1 MTKRLKGLIGAALA
15 WALLTPALASA
26 SSPTLT
32 RADNRDGQDLSGTW
46 RYSVD
51 PYRDGLA
58 GFHRGPPGEGHRRY
72 DDVDVDAVTRARPTA
87 LYEYDMDRAP
97 TATLPQGWIGHDPSL
112 RYYQGLMWY
121 ERRFDAP
128 ALKPGQR
135 AFLRFEAVNYTAKVY
150 LNGKSVGEHEGGFTP
165 FSLEVTDVLRANDNQ
180 ITVGVDST
188 PQADGVPPPV
198 TDWENYGGIT
208 RPMRLVITPATFVDE
223 AWVRLTKDGRIA
235 ATVTLDG
242 ARAANQEVHVRV
254 PELGLDISGRTD
266 AAGVLNAFAAA
277 PRSLVRWS
285 PDTPKLYDVLVQTS
299 EDRLADRVGFR
310 TVETRGGEILL
321 NGNPIFLRGVSMH
334 EEEFGDNPT
343 RTITEA
349 GARAL
354 LAEVKQGL
362 HGNFVRLAHY
372 PHSEITTRLADEMGL
387 MVWSEIPVYWLV
399 DFGNPRTLALARG
412 MLADNIRR
420 DRNRASIILWSV
432 ANETPITAPRNAFL
446 YRLVDDVR
454 ALDDSRLVT
463 AALLT
468 ARKATQ
474 GGVEMGLDDPLADKL
489 DVLAANTYNGWYSDD
504 TLDSLPAMTWK
515 ATDKPMVFSEF
526 GADALA
532 GFSDPRLRRKFSEDF
547 QKTYYEKTL
556 AMAAKVP
563 TLAGMSPWILK
574 DFRSPRRQHPI
585 YQQGWNR
592 KGLVSPTGRRK
603 PAFFV
608 LQGFY
613 KQQEARQAAAGK

>member
-1 MTKRLKGLIGAALA
+1 MGTGLKALIGAACALIVAAPLA
-15 WALLTPALASA
+15 AQA

-32 RADNRDGQDLSGTW
+32 RADLREGADLSGTW
-46 RYSVD
+46 HYSVD

-58 GFHRGPPGEGHRRY
+58 GFHRGPPAAGHRRY
-72 DDVDVDAVTRARPTA
+72 DDVDVDALTRATPTA

-112 RYYQGLMWY
+112 RHYQGLMWY
-121 ERRFDAP
+121 ERRFDAAP
-128 ALKPGQR
+128 LKPGQR
-135 AFLRFEAVNYTAKVY
+135 AFLRFEAANYTAKVY
-150 LNGKSVGEHEGGFTP
+150 LNGKAVGEHEGGFTP
-165 FSLEVTDVLRANDNQ
+165 FSMEVTEVLRASNNQ
-180 ITVGVDST
+180 LTVGVDST

-208 RPMRLVITPATFVDE
+208 RPMRLVITPGTFIDE
-223 AWVRLTKDGRIA
+223 AWVRLAKDGRIA

-242 ARAANQEVHVRV
+242 AQAANREVHVRIA
-254 PELGLDISGRTD
+254 ELGLDLAGRTD
-266 AAGVLNAFAAA
+266 GQGVLKVSA
-277 PRSLVRWS
+277 PALKRLARWS
-285 PDTPKLYDVLVQTS
+285 PETPKLYDVVIQAG
-299 EDRLADRVGFR
+299 EDRLSDRVGFR
-310 TVETRGGEILL
+310 TIETKGSEILL
-321 NGNPIFLRGVSMH
+321 NGKPIFLRGISLH
-334 EEEFGDNPT
+334 EEEFGDNPA
-343 RTITEA
+343 RAISEA

-354 LAEVKQGL
+354 LAEIKQGL

-372 PHSEITTRLADEMGL
+372 PHSEVTTRLADEMGL
-387 MVWSEIPVYWLV
+387 LVWSEIPVYWLV
-399 DFGNPRTLALARG
+399 DFGNPRTLSLARG

-432 ANETPITAPRNAFL
+432 ANETPITDARNAFL

-454 ALDDSRLVT
+454 ALDDTRLVT

-468 ARKATQ
+468 DRKTIE
-474 GGVEMGLDDPLADKL
+474 GKTLMGLNDPLADRL

-504 TLDSLPAMTWK
+504 ALDALPGIAWK
-515 ATDKPMVFSEF
+515 ATDKPLVFSEF

-532 GFSDPRLRRKFSEDF
+532 GFSDPVLMRKFSEDF
-547 QKTYYEKTL
+547 QKRYYEKTL
-556 AMAAKVP
+556 AMAREVP
-563 TLAGMSPWILK
+563 TLRGMSPWILK
-574 DFRSPRRQHPI
+574 DFRSPRRQHPV

-608 LQGFY
+608 LRDFY
-613 KQQEARQAAAGK
+613 ADKAAEK